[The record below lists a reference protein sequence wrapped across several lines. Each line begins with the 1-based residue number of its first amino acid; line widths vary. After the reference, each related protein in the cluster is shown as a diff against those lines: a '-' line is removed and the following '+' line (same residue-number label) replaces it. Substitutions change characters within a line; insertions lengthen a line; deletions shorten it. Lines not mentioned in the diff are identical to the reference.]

1 MTRRPSTLALAAAIP
16 GRDGLRALEASLAF
30 TSLFLVVLLI
40 GAGAGAF

>member
-1 MTRRPSTLALAAAIP
+1 MTRRPSTLALAAVLH
-16 GRDGLRALEASLAF
+16 GRERLRALEASLAF